1 MSVKNLGLW
10 VRLILRIPTFS
21 QYFASKRGVRLIPRC
36 GLYPGKYGNQLTLE
50 KFDFTQFELDI
61 KIN

>member
-36 GLYPGKYGNQLTLE
+36 GLHVYPGKYGKFRTPELFTESLLE
-50 KFDFTQFELDI
+50 NDV
-61 KIN
+61 